1 MRFAL
6 GLVAVLACGCSVDVL
21 GEAGQEP
28 AAAPRQELEPAP
40 PSSFERGVHALVQ
53 AKKEWRAERGCV
65 SCHTNGWGLAA
76 QPVIA
81 PGSREVLEGRSFAQ
95 GYLKKYLDEEARPVG
110 QYGSTEGMVVTAA
123 FLALSDA
130 RVGEGI
136 HEVTRM
142 GLDHAWSLLDETGT
156 WEDWLQC
163 NWPPF
168 ESDAVYGPTLML
180 VAVGGLKEKS
190 PLNPKD
196 RAGVERL
203 IAYLKAHPPASLHD
217 KAMRLWASIHWPT
230 LFETPAERDAWVQE
244 LMAAQSAGGGWS
256 MASLSGPDWRHDDGK
271 PQRDVDEAYPTAF
284 ASYVLLRLDKATSSK
299 DDSQRKWKRA
309 NDAVL
314 WLKEN
319 QQESGMWR
327 TRSPRRDGKHYIGRT
342 ATVFALM
349 VLAEQG
355 QG

>member
-95 GYLKKYLDEEARPVG
+95 GYLKKYLDEDARPVG

-180 VAVGGLKEKS
+180 VAVGGLKEKA
-190 PLNPKD
+190 PLNP
-196 RAGVERL
+196 
-203 IAYLKAHPPASLHD
+203 
-217 KAMRLWASIHWPT
+217 
-230 LFETPAERDAWVQE
+230 
-244 LMAAQSAGGGWS
+244 
-256 MASLSGPDWRHDDGK
+256 
-271 PQRDVDEAYPTAF
+271 
-284 ASYVLLRLDKATSSK
+284 
-299 DDSQRKWKRA
+299 
-309 NDAVL
+309 
-314 WLKEN
+314 
-319 QQESGMWR
+319 
-327 TRSPRRDGKHYIGRT
+327 
-342 ATVFALM
+342 
-349 VLAEQG
+349 
-355 QG
+355 